1 MARSGEIEAGHGRV
15 GPPFGLQIFLIED
28 SLSEYPENCEKRGD
42 MNKIS
47 KCVMTAI
54 VVLTAALFGGTAV
67 LSQSQYPANL
77 LEQKGNFSAGAAR
90 ALGQPFR
97 GVATSEGIIEG
108 LYPVKST
115 GVSTASILAAA
126 DAFLATLS
134 TADLSRTHFAISDP
148 EWRDWSNVDVGIFPR
163 RGISFEDMSDTQKD
177 AAWNLLRVALS
188 AEGLEQTQNI
198 MKTEQALFEINGEP
212 IRYGVDKYYVTMMG
226 VPSADNPW
234 GFQLDGHHLVIN
246 YFVLGDQV
254 VMTPAFWGGE
264 PVYTD
269 SGMYEG
275 NHILQ
280 EEQNTG
286 LELMQSFSSSQQA
299 VATIDPN
306 KVRNNQ
312 VAAANQDN
320 LTLDYEGIKGS
331 ELDSQQKLKLLNVI
345 RSFVGA
351 MRDPHAEVT
360 MEEIGAHIDDT
371 YFAWIGGTDDDA
383 IFYYRV
389 HSPVV
394 LIEFDHQGPVGT
406 LQKNEPGVPTRDHI
420 HTVIRTP
427 NGNDYG
433 KDLLAQHLA
442 EAH

>member
-1 MARSGEIEAGHGRV
+1 MRLQQIGIKLLTVLVAIIFAGT
-15 GPPFGLQIFLIED
+15 D
-28 SLSEYPENCEKRGD
+28 SS
-42 MNKIS
+42 
-47 KCVMTAI
+47 
-54 VVLTAALFGGTAV
+54 
-67 LSQSQYPANL
+67 SQSQYPLSL

-90 ALGQPFR
+90 ALGQPFH
-97 GVATSEGIIEG
+97 GLTTSDGIIKG
-108 LYPVKST
+108 LFPIKST
-115 GVSTASILAAA
+115 GASTAQIKEAA
-126 DAFLATLS
+126 DGFLATLS
-134 TADLSRTHFAISDP
+134 TADLSRVHFAITDP

-163 RGISFEDMSDTQKD
+163 RGISLEEMTEAQKES
-177 AAWNLLRVALS
+177 AWNLLAVALS

-198 MKTEQALFEINGEP
+198 MKTEQTLFEINGEP
-212 IRYGVDKYYVTMMG
+212 IRYGTEKYYITMMG
-226 VPSADNPW
+226 IPSPENPW

-264 PVYTD
+264 PVYAD
-269 SGMYEG
+269 AGMYLG

-286 LELMQSFSSSQQA
+286 LTLMQSLDSEQKQR
-299 VATIDPN
+299 ATISAS

-320 LTLDYEGIKGS
+320 LVLNYEGIKGS
-331 ELDSQQKLKLLNVI
+331 DLTSQQRLYLLNVI

-351 MRDPHAEVT
+351 LRDPHAEVT
-360 MEEIGAHIDDT
+360 MEEVGQYLDDT
-371 YFAWIGGTDDDA
+371 YFAWVGESEDDSV
-383 IFYYRV
+383 FYYRI
-389 HSPVV
+389 HSPVI

-406 LQKNEPGVPTRDHI
+406 LNKNPAGVPTRDHI
-420 HTVIRTP
+420 HTVVRTP

-442 EAH
+442 REH